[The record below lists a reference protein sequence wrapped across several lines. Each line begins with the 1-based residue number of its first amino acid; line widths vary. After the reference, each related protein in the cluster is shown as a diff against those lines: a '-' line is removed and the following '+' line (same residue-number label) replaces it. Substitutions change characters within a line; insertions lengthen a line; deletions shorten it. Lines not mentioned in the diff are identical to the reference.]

1 MAGVE
6 VLLNLPGEFAGNLPH
21 NLGEQVVAAALYQAV
36 WEQGDHPRELDPNTQ
51 IQVPPDEGER
61 FGVSRGCA
69 GLLELERGVELH
81 VVEALEAGFASRDG
95 HGDDAIDPLALGE

>member
-6 VLLNLPGEFAGNLPH
+6 VFLNLPGEFAGNLPH
-21 NLGEQVVAAALYQAV
+21 NLGEQVVSAALYQAV

-51 IQVPPDEGER
+51 IQFPPDEGER

-69 GLLELERGVELH
+69 GLLELEGGVELH
-81 VVEALEAGFASRDG
+81 VIEALEAGLACWDG
-95 HGDDAIDPLALGE
+95 HRDDAINPMALGE